1 MWLLFS
7 LFLISWYRKMQEKT
21 CNKHEQ
27 GKSIFLYQIKKNY
40 TEEYSELFQT
50 KRVILHVWQGS
61 EQTPESWRKFSIF

>member
-1 MWLLFS
+1 
-7 LFLISWYRKMQEKT
+7 MQEKT